1 MVLFVVTV
9 VFHIYLPINDLHA
22 SINSMTCCRGASEYF
37 SERLYTERAKHASAN
52 MMYIYHQ
59 PNAMIGSE
67 LGFAST
73 TQRQQRPDRRSPAVV
88 VHLVSE
94 VASAMPSRA
103 FQRVDEV
110 HLALW
115 TWCVRVNSLY
125 SVWQRG
131 WCAIPT
137 TMAMLPTLI
146 LLASLCSVT
155 CIQNENRYLIEAM
168 CGSGTNHTMTRQ
180 KSTMVGDTTSAV
192 PWL

>member
-115 TWCVRVNSLY
+115 TWCVSELIA
-125 SVWQRG
+125 
-131 WCAIPT
+131 CIP
-137 TMAMLPTLI
+137 
-146 LLASLCSVT
+146 
-155 CIQNENRYLIEAM
+155 
-168 CGSGTNHTMTRQ
+168 CGS
-180 KSTMVGDTTSAV
+180 VGGAPYRPRWQCCQRSSCWHPCAPSPASRTKTDT
-192 PWL
+192 